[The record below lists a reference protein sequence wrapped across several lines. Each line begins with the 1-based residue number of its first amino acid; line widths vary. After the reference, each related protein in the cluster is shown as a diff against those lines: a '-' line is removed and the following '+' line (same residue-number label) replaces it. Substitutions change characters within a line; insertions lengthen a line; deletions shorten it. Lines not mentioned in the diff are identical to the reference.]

1 MKLLESS
8 CSEFSDYSTEI
19 FATLFF
25 FFPEVSL
32 KCFNSPICEFIKKH
46 CVFIRKFLIL
56 ALLPFYMHFLFFV
69 EFFSVT
75 LQHIS
80 LLTRNSSK
88 SFAKLKYKFLYKR
101 LSEQADPITNEKS
114 KEKKRRMRH

>member
-1 MKLLESS
+1 
-8 CSEFSDYSTEI
+8 
-19 FATLFF
+19 
-25 FFPEVSL
+25 
-32 KCFNSPICEFIKKH
+32 
-46 CVFIRKFLIL
+46 
-56 ALLPFYMHFLFFV
+56 MHFPFLV

-101 LSEQADPITNEKS
+101 LSEQADPIT
-114 KEKKRRMRH
+114 KEKTKEEKNVPLITVIGLTI